1 MDIGDWVLAI
11 GYWRLDIGY
20 WREVKGMKIWKGI
33 AIVVALVGINLLVH
47 QVVVRWDMTNDR
59 RYSIAPTTRSL
70 IQSLN
75 APLQV
80 TILLDGELNAG
91 FLRLQRAT
99 IEMVEELEAARGERR
114 EARGAEIGYRV
125 SAENIPQGLPPTVI
139 HERTHKGQTAQTTI
153 YPYALV
159 SYKGKTTVIELLRN
173 NRGLSGEE
181 NLNHSIENLEFAFVE
196 AIHSLTRESVE
207 KIAFLEGHGE
217 LSEAEVYDLSQAL
230 SCYYQIDRGTLGDE
244 TGILDDYRAVIIA
257 DPQLPFSEKDKYILD
272 QYLMQGGRIL
282 WVVNGVRF
290 SSDFLSSQGKTPI
303 IPLDLQLN
311 DMLFRY
317 GIRVNPTLVQDL
329 QCLPMPVDV
338 SSDPQNPNWQPM
350 PWTYAPL
357 LLTSQASPI
366 TRNVMQVS
374 ATMASCIDFV
384 GGEDGIRK
392 ETLLA
397 TSTNSKLTGTPAE
410 VDLSMFEGSESDF
423 QHAFIP
429 VAASL
434 EGVFPSLY
442 AHLLPPEELT
452 IHAPLRKQ
460 SEPTKQIVVAAGS
473 TIRNEWQQGQ
483 PLPLGYDRYTQTQFG
498 NRDFMVNAV
507 LYLTDDTG
515 WMSLRQKQIT
525 LRLLND
531 QRARDQRV
539 LAQVISI
546 IVPLT
551 LLAII
556 GIVVIIVRKKRY
568 VKQA

>member
-1 MDIGDWVLAI
+1 MRESGIGSPI
-11 GYWRLDIGY
+11 
-20 WREVKGMKIWKGI
+20 REAGITMRVWKGI
-33 AIVVALVGINLLVH
+33 AIVAAVVLVNVLVH
-47 QVVVRWDMTNDR
+47 HFVVRWDMTNDR
-59 RYSIAPTTRSL
+59 RYSIAPTTRAL
-70 IQSLN
+70 IQSLD

-91 FLRLQRAT
+91 FQRLQRAT
-99 IEMVEELEAARGERR
+99 IEMVEDLEA
-114 EARGAEIGYRV
+114 IGYWQLGIEYRV
-125 SAENIPQGLPPTVI
+125 SAEEVPKGLSPTVI
-139 HERTHKGQTAQTTI
+139 HERTHKGQTAQTTV
-153 YPYALV
+153 YPYALIT
-159 SYKGKTTVIELLRN
+159 YKGKTAVVELLRN

-196 AIHSLTRESVE
+196 AIHSLARESVE

-217 LSEAEVYDLSQAL
+217 LSEAEVFDLSQAL
-230 SCYYQIDRGTLGDE
+230 SHYYQIDRGTLGNE
-244 TGILDDYRAVIIA
+244 TGVLDEYRAVIIA

-290 SSDFLSSQGKTPI
+290 SEQTLSENGMTPV
-303 IPLDLQLN
+303 IPLELN
-311 DMLFRY
+311 ISDMLFRY
-317 GIRVNPTLVQDL
+317 GVRINPTLVQDL

-338 SSDPQNPNWQPM
+338 SDNPQQPNWQPM

-366 TRNVMQVS
+366 TRNIMQVS

-384 GGEDGIRK
+384 GGEDGLQK
-392 ETLLA
+392 TTLLA
-397 TSTNSKLTGTPAE
+397 TSSNSKLTGTPAT
-410 VDLSMFEGSESDF
+410 VDLSLFHGTESEF
-423 QHAFIP
+423 QYAFVP
-429 VAASL
+429 VAASI

-442 AHLLPPEELT
+442 AHLLPPEDLQL
-452 IHAPLRKQ
+452 HASLRKT

-515 WMSLRQKQIT
+515 WMALRQKQIT

-531 QRARDQRV
+531 QRAREERIT
-539 LAQVISI
+539 AQVVSI
-546 IVPLT
+546 IMPLT
-551 LLAII
+551 ILAII
-556 GIVVIIVRKKRY
+556 GIAVIGIRKKRY
-568 VKQA
+568 TKQR

>member
-1 MDIGDWVLAI
+1 MRV
-11 GYWRLDIGY
+11 
-20 WREVKGMKIWKGI
+20 WKGI
-33 AIVVALVGINLLVH
+33 AIVAALVLVNVLVH
-47 QVVVRWDMTNDR
+47 HFVVRWDMTNDR
-59 RYSIAPTTRSL
+59 RYSIAPTTRAL
-70 IQSLN
+70 IQSLD

-91 FLRLQRAT
+91 FQRLQRAT
-99 IEMVEELEAARGERR
+99 IEMVEELEA
-114 EARGAEIGYRV
+114 IGYWQLGIEYRV
-125 SAENIPQGLPPTVI
+125 SAEEVPKGLSPTVI
-139 HERTHKGQTAQTTI
+139 HERTHKGQTAQTTV
-153 YPYALV
+153 YPYALIT
-159 SYKGKTTVIELLRN
+159 YKGKTAVVELLRN

-196 AIHSLTRESVE
+196 AIHSLARESVE

-217 LSEAEVYDLSQAL
+217 LSEAEVFDLSQAL
-230 SCYYQIDRGTLGDE
+230 SHYYQIDRGTLGNE
-244 TGILDDYRAVIIA
+244 TGVLDEYRAVIIA

-290 SSDFLSSQGKTPI
+290 SEQTLSENGMTPV
-303 IPLDLQLN
+303 IPLELN
-311 DMLFRY
+311 ISDMLFRY
-317 GIRVNPTLVQDL
+317 GVRINPTLVQDL

-338 SSDPQNPNWQPM
+338 SDNPKQPNWQPM

-366 TRNVMQVS
+366 TRNIMQVS

-384 GGEDGIRK
+384 GGEDGLQK
-392 ETLLA
+392 TTLLA
-397 TSTNSKLTGTPAE
+397 TSSNSKLTGTPAT
-410 VDLSMFEGSESDF
+410 VDLSLFNGTESEF
-423 QHAFIP
+423 QYAFVP
-429 VAASL
+429 VAASI

-442 AHLLPPEELT
+442 AHLLPPEDLQL
-452 IHAPLRKQ
+452 HAPLRKT

-515 WMSLRQKQIT
+515 WMALRQKQIT

-531 QRARDQRV
+531 QRAREERIT
-539 LAQVISI
+539 AQVVSI
-546 IVPLT
+546 IMPLT
-551 LLAII
+551 ILAII
-556 GIVVIIVRKKRY
+556 GIAVIGIRKKRY
-568 VKQA
+568 TKQR

>member
-1 MDIGDWVLAI
+1 MRV
-11 GYWRLDIGY
+11 
-20 WREVKGMKIWKGI
+20 WKGI
-33 AIVVALVGINLLVH
+33 AIVAALVLVNVLVH
-47 QVVVRWDMTNDR
+47 HFVVRWDVTNDR
-59 RYSIAPTTRSL
+59 RYSIAPTTRAL
-70 IQSLN
+70 IQSLD

-91 FLRLQRAT
+91 FQRLQRAT
-99 IEMVEELEAARGERR
+99 IEMVEELEA
-114 EARGAEIGYRV
+114 IGYWQLGIEYQV
-125 SAENIPQGLPPTVI
+125 SAEEVPKGLSPTVI
-139 HERTHKGQTAQTTI
+139 HERTHKGQTAQTTV
-153 YPYALV
+153 YPYALIT
-159 SYKGKTTVIELLRN
+159 YKGKTAVVELLRN

-196 AIHSLTRESVE
+196 AIHSLAREQVE

-217 LSEAEVYDLSQAL
+217 LSEAEVFDLSQAL
-230 SCYYQIDRGTLGDE
+230 SHYYQIDRGTLGNE
-244 TGILDDYRAVIIA
+244 TGVLDEYRAVIIA

-290 SSDFLSSQGKTPI
+290 SEQTLSENGMTPV
-303 IPLDLQLN
+303 IPLELN
-311 DMLFRY
+311 ISDMLFRY
-317 GIRVNPTLVQDL
+317 GVRINPALVQDL

-338 SSDPQNPNWQPM
+338 SDNPQQPNWQPM

-366 TRNVMQVS
+366 TRNIMQVS

-384 GGEDGIRK
+384 GGEDGLQK
-392 ETLLA
+392 TTLLA
-397 TSTNSKLTGTPAE
+397 TSSNSKLTGTPAT
-410 VDLSMFEGSESDF
+410 VDLSLFNGTESEF
-423 QHAFIP
+423 QYAFVP
-429 VAASL
+429 VAASI

-442 AHLLPPEELT
+442 AHLLPPEDLQL
-452 IHAPLRKQ
+452 HAPLRKT

-515 WMSLRQKQIT
+515 WMALRQKQIT

-531 QRARDQRV
+531 QRAREERIT
-539 LAQVISI
+539 AQVVSI
-546 IVPLT
+546 IMPLT
-551 LLAII
+551 ILAII
-556 GIVVIIVRKKRY
+556 GIAVIGIRKKRY
-568 VKQA
+568 TKQR

>member
-1 MDIGDWVLAI
+1 
-11 GYWRLDIGY
+11 
-20 WREVKGMKIWKGI
+20 MKFWKGI
-33 AIVVALVGINLLVH
+33 AIVAALVVVNILV
-47 QVVVRWDMTNDR
+47 QPLVVRWDMTNDR
-59 RYSIAPTTRSL
+59 RYSIAPSTKSL
-70 IQSLN
+70 LQRLE

-91 FLRLQRAT
+91 FTRLQRAT
-99 IEMVEELEAARGERR
+99 IELVEELEAIGDRILD
-114 EARGAEIGYRV
+114 IGYRV
-125 SAENIPQGLPPTVI
+125 SAKEIPQGLPPTVI
-139 HERTHKGQTAQTTI
+139 HERTHKGQTAQTTV
-153 YPYALV
+153 YPFALL
-159 SYKGKTTVIELLRN
+159 SYKGKTAIVELLRN

-196 AIHSLTRESVE
+196 AIHTLTRDSVE

-217 LSEAEVYDLSQAL
+217 LSERDVFDLSQAL
-230 SCYYQIDRGTLGDE
+230 SHYYQIDRGALGNE
-244 TGILDDYRAVIIA
+244 TGVLDDYRVVIIA
-257 DPQLPFSEKDKYILD
+257 DPQEPFSETDKYILD
-272 QYLMQGGRIL
+272 QYLMQGGRIM
-282 WVVNGVRF
+282 WVLNGVRF
-290 SSDFLSSQGKTPI
+290 SSDYLSSQGKTPI
-303 IPLDLQLN
+303 APLDLHLN

-317 GIRVNPTLVQDL
+317 GVRVNPALVQDL

-357 LLTSQASPI
+357 LLTSQASSI

-397 TSTNSKLTGTPAE
+397 TSSNSKVTNTPAE
-410 VDLSMFEGSESDF
+410 VDLSLFEGSESAF
-423 QHAFIP
+423 QYAFIP

-434 EGVFPSLY
+434 EGVFASLY
-442 AHLLPPEELT
+442 AHLLPPEDVIL
-452 IHAPLRKQ
+452 HAPLRKQ
-460 SEPTKQIVVAAGS
+460 SEQTKQIVVAAGS

-515 WMSLRQKQIT
+515 WMALRQKQVI

-531 QRARDQRV
+531 QRAREQRIG
-539 LAQVISI
+539 AQIISI
-546 IVPLT
+546 ILPLIV
-551 LLAII
+551 LAAVA
-556 GIVVIIVRKKRY
+556 IVVIVVRRKRY
-568 VKQA
+568 MKQV

>member
-1 MDIGDWVLAI
+1 MMRV
-11 GYWRLDIGY
+11 
-20 WREVKGMKIWKGI
+20 WKGI
-33 AIVVALVGINLLVH
+33 AIVAAVVLVNVLVH
-47 QVVVRWDMTNDR
+47 HFVVRWDMTNDR
-59 RYSIAPTTRSL
+59 RYSIAPTTRAL
-70 IQSLN
+70 IQSLD

-91 FLRLQRAT
+91 FQRLQRAT
-99 IEMVEELEAARGERR
+99 IEMVEELEA
-114 EARGAEIGYRV
+114 IGYWQLGIEYRV
-125 SAENIPQGLPPTVI
+125 SAEEVPKGLSPTVI
-139 HERTHKGQTAQTTI
+139 HERTHKGQTAQTTV
-153 YPYALV
+153 YPYALIT
-159 SYKGKTTVIELLRN
+159 YKGKTAVVELLRN

-196 AIHSLTRESVE
+196 AIHSLARESVE

-217 LSEAEVYDLSQAL
+217 LSEAEVFDLSQAL
-230 SCYYQIDRGTLGDE
+230 SHYYQIDRGTLGNE
-244 TGILDDYRAVIIA
+244 TGALDEYRAVIIA

-290 SSDFLSSQGKTPI
+290 SEQTLSENGMTPV
-303 IPLDLQLN
+303 IPLELN
-311 DMLFRY
+311 ISDMLFRY
-317 GIRVNPTLVQDL
+317 GVRINPTLVQDL

-338 SSDPQNPNWQPM
+338 SDSPQQPNWQPM

-366 TRNVMQVS
+366 TRNIMQVS

-384 GGEDGIRK
+384 GGEDGLQK
-392 ETLLA
+392 TTLLA
-397 TSTNSKLTGTPAE
+397 TSSNSKLTGTPAT
-410 VDLSMFEGSESDF
+410 VDLSLFNGTESEF
-423 QHAFIP
+423 QYAFVP
-429 VAASL
+429 VAASI

-442 AHLLPPEELT
+442 AHLLPPEELQL
-452 IHAPLRKQ
+452 HAPLRKT

-515 WMSLRQKQIT
+515 WMALRQKQIT

-531 QRARDQRV
+531 QRAREERIT
-539 LAQVISI
+539 AQVVSI
-546 IVPLT
+546 IMPLT
-551 LLAII
+551 ILAII
-556 GIVVIIVRKKRY
+556 GIAVIGIRKKRY
-568 VKQA
+568 TKQR

>member
-1 MDIGDWVLAI
+1 MRV
-11 GYWRLDIGY
+11 
-20 WREVKGMKIWKGI
+20 WKGI
-33 AIVVALVGINLLVH
+33 AIVAAVVLVNVLVH
-47 QVVVRWDMTNDR
+47 HFVVRWDMTNDR
-59 RYSIAPTTRSL
+59 RYSIAPTTRAL
-70 IQSLN
+70 IQSLD

-91 FLRLQRAT
+91 FQRLQRAT
-99 IEMVEELEAARGERR
+99 IEMVEELEA
-114 EARGAEIGYRV
+114 IGYWQLGIEYRV
-125 SAENIPQGLPPTVI
+125 SAEEVPKGLSPTVI
-139 HERTHKGQTAQTTI
+139 HERTHKGQTAQTTV
-153 YPYALV
+153 YPYALIT
-159 SYKGKTTVIELLRN
+159 YKGKTAVVELLRN

-196 AIHSLTRESVE
+196 AIHSLARESVE

-217 LSEAEVYDLSQAL
+217 LSEAEVFDLSQAL
-230 SCYYQIDRGTLGDE
+230 SHYYQIDRGTLGNE
-244 TGILDDYRAVIIA
+244 TGVLDDYRAVIIA

-290 SSDFLSSQGKTPI
+290 SEQTLSENGMTPV
-303 IPLDLQLN
+303 IPLELN
-311 DMLFRY
+311 ISDMLFRY
-317 GIRVNPTLVQDL
+317 GVRINPALVQDL

-338 SSDPQNPNWQPM
+338 SDNPQQPNWQPM

-366 TRNVMQVS
+366 TRNIMQVS

-384 GGEDGIRK
+384 GGEDGLQK
-392 ETLLA
+392 TTLLA
-397 TSTNSKLTGTPAE
+397 TSSNSKLTGTPAT
-410 VDLSMFEGSESDF
+410 VDLSLFNGTESEF
-423 QHAFIP
+423 QYAFVP
-429 VAASL
+429 VAASI

-442 AHLLPPEELT
+442 AHLLPPEDLQL
-452 IHAPLRKQ
+452 HAPLRKT

-515 WMSLRQKQIT
+515 WMALRQKQIT

-531 QRARDQRV
+531 QRAREERIT
-539 LAQVISI
+539 AQVVSI
-546 IVPLT
+546 IMPLT
-551 LLAII
+551 ILAII
-556 GIVVIIVRKKRY
+556 GIAVIGIRKKRY
-568 VKQA
+568 TKQR